1 MKLKK
6 TLSVLLV
13 AVMLL
18 SVMPFTAFAADEV
31 SETISLVYGQ
41 SPISGTHY
49 SVSADNLVGES
60 ALTINDIHPMTIN
73 ARKGETI
80 TKVVLTY
87 SRVDD
92 KNTLSASA
100 GTFDGDA
107 TFSNINAQQVTIS
120 SWDNVDISAVRVYFE
135 GNLNNPTVTL
145 TGGANAKSSGGLSTQ
160 SYLPG
165 AMDTV
170 TYTALA
176 DATFPEFEA
185 YTLNGVTVERTSEKA
200 VTVSGTPTANTA
212 ITVPDAESSSKIVTW
227 NASLINDY
235 IGDKVSEESSYSDTA
250 NGITLTKS
258 EGEISYFGK
267 GYLETN
273 DGTTLVFSSTT
284 GKFTSIEIEAN
295 DIYCECNWTEDENIL
310 KWNGTPS
317 ESVSLTGDLFIQGI
331 SSITFVIE
339 PNTYTV
345 TWQNADGTTLETD
358 TDVAEGT
365 TPTYDGATPTKATDE
380 KYMYFF
386 SGWSPEVTA
395 VTGDITYT
403 AQFDKQVVG
412 LYLREGDVVDK
423 DETIRFPLVKRGDEF
438 SGHVLKVYL
447 DGELVKSVEVPD
459 ASSIEPDRYYTT
471 TQKCIVS
478 EFSKGSQW
486 PTIRNTIYLTSLHTV
501 TWQNEDGT
509 VLETDT
515 DVAAG
520 TTPTYDGETPT
531 KAEDSQYTYTFAG
544 WSPAVTDVT
553 GDVTY
558 TATFTATKKMQP
570 VAEVN
575 GTQYATLEEAIA
587 AANEGDTV
595 KLLDD
600 IDFTET
606 YAKRAGHYLDISGL
620 TIDLDGHTITT
631 YTNGVL
637 WFGNDA
643 TIKNG
648 SFVGLSDDQ
657 YRDYAI
663 TVYGKEAGYLE
674 QTQTVASSNITLENL
689 DVTGGISAWKAQ
701 NVVIKNCDV
710 AANNYY
716 AVWADVDNTTV
727 VIESGSF
734 TSNCVKTNGVIGAA
748 KQDTNSTITIT
759 GGDFTVPAKKNL
771 VLSSTIGSQVNISGG
786 TFNVVVPEK
795 YCAEGFTPV
804 TTPDAQGKYTV
815 EPLGANNGV
824 SLTIGKDITSN
835 YYVDYQAYEGAY
847 EIEYTYNS
855 ISENERQELETKSV
869 YLDNIPASMLEGGR
883 VKITV
888 SQAPAQMGELTEI
901 KILNEASDVL
911 DTLHYSSKTYCDNI
925 IAMDDDALAE
935 YAGTAEKAAALKT
948 LCNTIIAYGYAAQG
962 VFADY
967 ETTAITTAD
976 FSTAVKNQIDAAYCY
991 AEHSVNNSGAVK
1003 FKSVSFACTKD
1014 ARLRFYL
1021 DTAAATGK
1029 PAAPKEVNG
1038 HAATLKYVVNEGVKV
1053 YYIEVSGIDAVDF
1066 DQKMEVSYGGSS
1078 ISCSVLDFC
1087 GIAFTYGDTPVQN
1100 LARTLIVY
1108 NQNAEAYF
1116 G

>member
-6 TLSVLLV
+6 VLSVLLV

-18 SVMPFTAFAADEV
+18 SVMPLSAFAADEV
-31 SETISLVYGQ
+31 SETISLAYGQ

-120 SWDNVDISAVRVYFE
+120 SRDNVDISAVRVYFE

-185 YTLNGVTVERTSEKA
+185 YTLNGITVERTSEKV

-273 DGTTLVFSSTT
+273 DGTTLVFSTTT

-295 DIYCECNWTEDENIL
+295 DIYSECNWTEDENIL

-331 SSITFVIE
+331 SSITFVIK

-345 TWQNADGTTLETD
+345 TWQNDDGTVLETD
-358 TDVAEGT
+358 TDVAAGT
-365 TPTYDGATPTKATDE
+365 IPTYDGETPTKAEDE
-380 KYMYFF
+380 KYIYFF
-386 SGWSPEVTA
+386 SGWSPEVAA
-395 VTGDITYT
+395 VTGDVTYT
-403 AQFDKQVVG
+403 AQFDKQINSDWLNIYSVI
-412 LYLREGDVVDK
+412 DK
-423 DETIRFPLVKRGDEF
+423 GETIRFTIKKSGIYYRGL
-438 SGHVLKVYL
+438 VLKVYL
-447 DGELVKSVEVPD
+447 DHELVKDVNEPNHST
-459 ASSIEPDRYYTT
+459 SEPDRYYTA
-471 TQKCIVS
+471 TQKCTVS
-478 EFSKGSQW
+478 LVAK
-486 PTIRNTIYLTSLHTV
+486 TIDAPSEYTLYLESLNTV

-509 VLETDT
+509 LLETDT

-558 TATFTATKKMQP
+558 TATFTATEKMQP

-595 KLLDD
+595 KLLKD
-600 IDFTET
+600 IDFRET
-606 YAKRAGHYLDISGL
+606 YPAGTAHYIDISGL
-620 TIDLDGHTITT
+620 TLDLDGHTI
-631 YTNGVL
+631 NVQNFGVIWTGKDL
-637 WFGNDA
+637 

-648 SFVGLSDDQ
+648 TFVGEKRSS
-657 YRDYAI
+657 
-663 TVYGKEAGYLE
+663 TSYGLHLYGIDNNGDIGDTPAEG
-674 QTQTVASSNITLENL
+674 
-689 DVTGGISAWKAQ
+689 DVPVQNAVLKDLTIVGGVNAWYAQ
-701 NVVIKNCDV
+701 NVTLKNCD
-710 AANNYY
+710 AAGQNYY
-716 AVWADVDNTTV
+716 AVYANLGSDVT
-727 VIESGSF
+727 IESGSY
-734 TSNCVKTNGVIGAA
+734 TSDCAKTSGVVGAA
-748 KQDTNSTITIT
+748 TTGTMLIE
-759 GGDFTVPAKKNL
+759 GGDFTVPAKKDI
-771 VLSSTIGSQVNISGG
+771 VLKKNPSVKISGG
-786 TFNVVVPEK
+786 TYNIQVPEAN
-795 YCAEGFTPV
+795 CAEGFTPV

-815 EPLGANNGV
+815 EPLGPNNGV
-824 SLTIGKDITSN
+824 NLTLGEDITSN

-888 SQAPAQMGELTEI
+888 SQAPAQMAELTEI

-935 YAGTAEKAAALKT
+935 YAGTAEKAAQLKT

-967 ETTAITTAD
+967 ETTDITTKD

-991 AEHSVNNSGAVK
+991 SEHSVNNSGAVK
-1003 FKSVSFACTKD
+1003 FKSASFACTKD

-1021 DTAAATGK
+1021 DTAAATGT
-1029 PAAPKEVNG
+1029 PAAPVEKNG
-1038 HAATLKYVVNEGVKV
+1038 YSTAIKYVLNEGVKV

-1066 DQKMEVSYGGSS
+1066 DKKMEVSYGGSS

-1087 GIAFTYGDTPVQN
+1087 GLAFTYGDTPVQN